1 MKWMKKCLAMLL
13 VAAMLL
19 TFAGCGDDGKAELTG
34 EVIDV
39 VVQTNGLGE
48 AWISD
53 AATAFRNETGIQVN
67 VNFDA
72 FAIGNMNT
80 VLTTES
86 VDAADI
92 YFGQTF
98 EWVEWLSN
106 DLIVDLSD
114 VMNDTSSGKSLNE
127 RCLTQDYYI
136 LDEDGNKKQGIVP
149 LTLGPLGIA
158 YNKEMMNYLC
168 HDVLGWED
176 GHDYPTTT
184 KELEEVFA
192 ALETVQKNGTN
203 DALFTYQSGGKSVDV
218 EPLAWS
224 GTVGTLEFLFKAWIQ
239 QYWGPDYLEQF
250 YAQQD
255 NGNMFNDEGFY
266 ICYQKIVD
274 LLQLEENES
283 GIVVS
288 GSSIPNCLS
297 YNHEESQMQFL
308 LGHSLM
314 IPSGSWLYSEM
325 ETVIT
330 DVENWGFMPVP
341 VMTDDNGVPITKEGV
356 EMPKNAD
363 GSYAAYMDI
372 NTQDFLCIP
381 TKSDKVDLAKKFIA
395 YIFSEEY
402 LPTLK
407 EALQAPVCFSCNDED
422 VEFNAWAKNVQ
433 SVVDVS
439 TLGRNYTS
447 NPMFGIGALNF
458 CGDGLPYARLSQ
470 GGYGSIT
477 KLYDVSTGEVVT
489 DASLAKGFVVTENVY
504 KYVQSNYNYRLQH
517 WNEYR
522 QRLGLI

>member
-1 MKWMKKCLAMLL
+1 MKRMKQIVSVLLA
-13 VAAMLL
+13 VCMLL
-19 TFAGCGDDGKAELTG
+19 TVVGCGGNKVALTG
-34 EVIDV
+34 EVIDIV
-39 VVQTNGLGE
+39 IQTNGLGE
-48 AWISD
+48 DWINN
-53 AATAFRNETGIQVN
+53 AAKAFRDETGIQVN

-86 VDAADI
+86 VEAADI

-114 VMNDTSSGKSLNE
+114 VMNDTADGKSLND
-127 RCLTQDYYI
+127 RCLTQDYFI
-136 LDEDGNKKQGIVP
+136 LDKNGNKKQGIVP

-158 YNKEMMNYLC
+158 YNKQMMDYLC

-192 ALETVQKNGTN
+192 AMESTQASGKN
-203 DALFTYQSGGKSVDV
+203 DALFTYKSGGKTVDV

-239 QYWGPDYLEQF
+239 QYWGPEYLDKF

-255 NGNMFNDEGFY
+255 NCDMYNDEGFY

-274 LLQLEENES
+274 LLQLQENDD

-325 ETVIT
+325 STVIM
-330 DVENWGFMPVP
+330 DVNNWGFMPVP
-341 VMTDDNGVPITKEGV
+341 MLTDDSGNPITKEGV

-363 GSYAAYMDI
+363 GSYAPYLDV

-381 TKSDKVDLAKKFIA
+381 TKSDKVDLAKKFLKF
-395 YIFSEEY
+395 IFSEKY
-402 LPTLK
+402 LPTL
-407 EALQAPVCFSCNDED
+407 EETLQAPVCFECDDAD
-422 VEFNAWAKNVQ
+422 VKYNAWAK
-433 SVVDVS
+433 SVAAIVETS

-447 NPMFGIGALNF
+447 NPMFGIGALNY

-477 KLYDVSTGEVVT
+477 KLYDTATGEVIT
-489 DASLAKGFVVTENVY
+489 DASLAKGFAITENVY
-504 KYVQSNYNYRLQH
+504 RYVQSNYNYRLQH